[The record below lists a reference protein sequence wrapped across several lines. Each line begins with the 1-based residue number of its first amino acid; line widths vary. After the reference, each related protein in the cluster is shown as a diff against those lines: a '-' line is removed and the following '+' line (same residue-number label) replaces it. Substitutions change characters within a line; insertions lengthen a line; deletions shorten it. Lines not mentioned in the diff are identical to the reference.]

1 MKFLYLNIF
10 FAIVYSTLTLITANP
25 ITPNVI
31 AKVLMMSAAVIF
43 VGYVLDSK
51 SGEKNKKKN

>member
-31 AKVLMMSAAVIF
+31 VKVLMMSAAVIF
-43 VGYVLDSK
+43 VGYILDSK